1 MGAPRRALPHSLAQP
16 NLLLAMQFFQMR
28 TAMTIG
34 LRRRTAAAA
43 LTLCFAMTAPALADG
58 VTDGNAGREALLAG
72 NTDEAIRLFSR
83 AIAFGGLTAKN
94 QAVTLNLRGNAYLG
108 RGQTEVALDDV
119 NESLRLSE
127 TVDAHFTRA
136 KVFIAQYRFDDAVED
151 LTRAVAMGGEA
162 ADVYALR
169 GHAQLYAGRMDD
181 AFKDLDHALKIQPRY
196 AFALR
201 TRGHAFMNSGQDDK
215 AITDLTMAIAIDPK
229 DSEAYWLRAY
239 AWRYRK
245 KDLPKAVADY
255 TAALKAD
262 PNDSTNRTSRADVY
276 EELGRYAEASA
287 DYDEWIKQNPRGPF
301 GYWARGRLNMV
312 QGRYPQAAADLAK
325 AVSLKPA
332 DAYNVLWLHL
342 ARARAGTDDTAEL
355 QTNAGRLNRTVWP
368 GPLVDYLTG
377 KADAAAVLAK
387 ASAAAGK
394 AKTTQACEAQMFLGQ
409 DDLAKGRKA
418 QGVERLQA
426 AARDC
431 DSATSE
437 ARLIRADLQRNG
449 ATAPRSSL
457 ASAAPPTVMAK
468 PAALSPAAA
477 KPKPPAQ
484 VQAQGGDPLLLR
496 GSLK

>member
-1 MGAPRRALPHSLAQP
+1 
-16 NLLLAMQFFQMR
+16 
-28 TAMTIG
+28 MTIG
-34 LRRRTAAAA
+34 LRRRTVAAA
-43 LTLCFAMTAPALADG
+43 LTLCFAMAAPALADG

-72 NTDEAIRLFSR
+72 NVDEAIRLFSH
-83 AIAFGGLTAKN
+83 AIAFGGLNAKN

-119 NESLRLSE
+119 NESLRLAE

-136 KVFIAQYRFDDAVED
+136 KIFIAQYRFDDAVED
-151 LTRAVAMGGEA
+151 LTRAIALGGEA

-169 GHAQLYAGRMDD
+169 GHAHLYAGRMDD
-181 AFKDLDHALKIQPRY
+181 AFKDLDHALKVQPNY

-215 AITDLTMAIAIDPK
+215 AIADLTQAIALDSK

-245 KDLPKAVADY
+245 KQPLKAIADY

-301 GYWARGRLNMV
+301 GYWARGRLNLV

-325 AVSLKPA
+325 AVSLKPS

-342 ARARAGTDDTAEL
+342 ARAKAGTDDAAEL
-355 QTNAGRLNRTVWP
+355 QANAGKVNRTIWP

-377 KADAAAVLAK
+377 RADAATVLAK
-387 ASAAAGK
+387 AAAAEGK
-394 AKTTQACEAQMFLGQ
+394 TKASQGCEAQMFLGQ

-418 QGVERLQA
+418 QGIDRLQA
-426 AARDC
+426 AARAC
-431 DSATSE
+431 NGASGE
-437 ARLIRADLQRNG
+437 GRLIKADLERNG
-449 ATAPRSSL
+449 AAAPRPTL
-457 ASAAPPTVMAK
+457 AAAAPPTNMAK
-468 PAALSPAAA
+468 STALPSQAA
-477 KPKPPAQ
+477 KPKPQ
-484 VQAQGGDPLLLR
+484 VQTQAQGGDPLLLR

>member
-1 MGAPRRALPHSLAQP
+1 
-16 NLLLAMQFFQMR
+16 
-28 TAMTIG
+28 MTIG

-43 LTLCFAMTAPALADG
+43 LTLCFAMAAPALADG

-72 NTDEAIRLFSR
+72 KPDEAIRLFSR

-127 TVDAHFTRA
+127 TIDAHFTRA
-136 KVFIAQYRFDDAVED
+136 KIFIAQYRFDDAVED
-151 LTRAVAMGGEA
+151 LSRAIALGGEA

-169 GHAQLYAGRMDD
+169 GHAHLYAGRMDD
-181 AFKDLDHALKIQPRY
+181 AFKDLDHALKIQPNY

-215 AITDLTMAIAIDPK
+215 AIADLTQTIAIDPK

-239 AWRYRK
+239 GWRYRK
-245 KDLPKAVADY
+245 KQPLKAIADY

-262 PNDSTNRTSRADVY
+262 PADSTNRTSRADVY
-276 EELGRYAEASA
+276 EELGRYPEASA

-301 GYWARGRLNMV
+301 GYWARGRLNLV

-325 AVSLKPA
+325 AASLKPS

-342 ARARAGTDDTAEL
+342 ARAKAGTDDAAEL
-355 QTNAGRLNRTVWP
+355 QANAGRVNRTVWP

-387 ASAAAGK
+387 ASAAEGK
-394 AKTTQACEAQMFLGQ
+394 TKTSQTCEAQMFLGQ

-418 QGVERLQA
+418 QGMDRLQA
-426 AARDC
+426 AARAC
-431 DSATSE
+431 ESATSE
-437 ARLIRADLQRNG
+437 ARLIRADLQRSG
-449 ATAPRSSL
+449 ITAPRPTL
-457 ASAAPPTVMAK
+457 AAAAPSTTMAK
-468 PAALSPAAA
+468 PAALPSQPA
-477 KPKPPAQ
+477 KPKPQTQA
-484 VQAQGGDPLLLR
+484 QAQGGDLLLR